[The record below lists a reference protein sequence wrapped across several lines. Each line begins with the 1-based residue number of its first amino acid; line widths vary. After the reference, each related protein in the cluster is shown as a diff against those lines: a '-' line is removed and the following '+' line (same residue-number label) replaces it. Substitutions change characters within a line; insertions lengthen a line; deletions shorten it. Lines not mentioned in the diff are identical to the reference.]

1 MTLFEARIY
10 LLLQVSRTRP
20 GASALLDASL
30 AQTLRDSGL
39 FSADPDLGFD
49 LHPIEPTALLRSTQ
63 PSKSVTGTL
72 PGGNAPQKN
81 ALVTYF
87 SLLSSCLRLLLSTF
101 LSFGPENEKVI
112 YLVRSFL
119 ADHRGNM
126 VGVFKRAAGL
136 NLANQTDAAASLGLF
151 GSSMTLSA
159 GDRELKKVV
168 DECLKSYTGLAIGS
182 GLLEFED
189 ERGLGGNGMATAG
202 FGRSVYANGNGF
214 S

>member
-1 MTLFEARIY
+1 LTLFEARIY

-20 GASALLDASL
+20 GASALLDSSL
-30 AQTLRDSGL
+30 VQTLRDSAL

-49 LHPIEPTALLRSTQ
+49 LLPIEPTALLRGTN
-63 PSKSVTGTL
+63 PSNTTTSTL
-72 PGGNAPQKN
+72 PGINANPKN

-119 ADHRGNM
+119 VDYKGNM
-126 VGVFKRAAGL
+126 VGVFKRSAGL
-136 NLANQTDAAASLGLF
+136 NLANQTDAAASLGPF
-151 GSSMTLSA
+151 GPSMTYSA
-159 GDRELKKVV
+159 GDRELRKVV
-168 DECLKSYTGLAIGS
+168 DECLRAYTGLAIGS
-182 GLLEFED
+182 GLLEFEH
-189 ERGLGGNGMATAG
+189 ERGLGGSGVAAAG
-202 FGRSVYANGNGF
+202 FGRSAYANGNGF